1 MAVRVGGKDPRVDLL
16 EVALR
21 GGKIGF
27 GKIIKM
33 IDELVSA
40 LQKEQAEDDGKKDW
54 CEAELD
60 KTEDSK
66 KGLLQDEAD
75 LETAI
80 EDAKESISTL
90 KVEIEA
96 LDDGIKA
103 LDKEVADATETR
115 KEEHED
121 YVETLAANSAA
132 VDLLKF
138 AKNRLNKFYNP
149 SLYKPPPKREL
160 SEDEQITLNMGGTLA
175 PTEAPGGIAGTGI
188 GFVQEHNRAAPP
200 PPPAADLAYKTK
212 GEESAGVITMI
223 DTLIND
229 VEKENQE
236 AKLEEEDAQGDYEK
250 FMSDAKAKRAED
262 SKSMTD
268 KEAALA
274 DTSDSLVSNK
284 EALKNKKFEAMET
297 EKFIGGLHADCD
309 WLLKY
314 YEMRKEARTNEID
327 AMAKAK
333 DVLNGADYSF

>member
-1 MAVRVGGKDPRVDLL
+1 
-16 EVALR
+16 
-21 GGKIGF
+21 
-27 GKIIKM
+27 M
-33 IDELVSA
+33 IDNLTAELKKQQSDDDS
-40 LQKEQAEDDGKKDW
+40 KKSYCED
-54 CEAELD
+54 ELD
-60 KTEDSK
+60 KAEDKK
-66 KGLLQDEAD
+66 KGLANDVSD

-80 EDAKESISTL
+80 DDETESIGTL
-90 KVEIEA
+90 KTEIEA
-96 LDDGIKA
+96 LDDGIRA
-103 LDKEVADATETR
+103 LDKEVADATENR
-115 KEEHED
+115 KEEHDE
-121 YVETLAANSAA
+121 
-132 VDLLKF
+132 
-138 AKNRLNKFYNP
+138 
-149 SLYKPPPKREL
+149 YKAPPKREL

-188 GFVQEHNRAAPP
+188 GLVQAAPP
-200 PPPAADLAYKTK
+200 PPPEADLAYKTK
-212 GEESAGVITMI
+212 GEESSGVIVMI
-223 DTLIND
+223 DTLVND
-229 VEKENQE
+229 VETEMQE
-236 AKLEEEDAQGDYEK
+236 AKLEEKDAQGDYEK

-274 DTSDSLVSNK
+274 DTSDSLVTNK